1 MKKLILIPL
10 IVIGLI
16 VVILFANSFIAREK
30 LYYVP
35 QIGIYLKTISYPKDE
50 FGYIL
55 FSKDS
60 NLTLCSKVDY
70 IAVSK
75 QTGDRCAIIFTDPS
89 KKNELHFFIRFG
101 TIYKK
106 NQVHYKLIIHN
117 TDLKGV
123 TEFYKNGAL
132 STKKPYFNIEVSD
145 LFESVSVSNYNDKF
159 LHELKPLN

>member
-10 IVIGLI
+10 IIIGLI
-16 VVILFANSFIAREK
+16 ASIFFVNSYVAREK
-30 LYYVP
+30 LYYIP
-35 QIGIYLKTISYPKDE
+35 QIGMYLKTICYPRDE

-60 NLTLCSKVDY
+60 TLTLCSMVDY

-75 QTGDRCAIIFTDPS
+75 ETGDRCAIIFTDPS

-106 NQVHYKLIIHN
+106 NQVHYKFIIHE

-123 TEFYKNGAL
+123 TEFYKKKAL
-132 STKKPYFNIEVSD
+132 STQKPYFNIEISD
-145 LFESVSVSNYNDKF
+145 FFESVSVSNYNDKF
-159 LHELKPLN
+159 LQELKPID

>member
-1 MKKLILIPL
+1 MLT
-10 IVIGLI
+10 
-16 VVILFANSFIAREK
+16 LFANSFIAREK

-35 QIGIYLKTISYPKDE
+35 KIDMYLKTIYYPKDE

-60 NLTLCSKVDY
+60 TLTLCNTVDY
-70 IAVSK
+70 IVVSK

-106 NQVHYKLIIHN
+106 NQVHYKLIIHK

-132 STKKPYFNIEVSD
+132 STRKPYFNIEVSD

>member
-10 IVIGLI
+10 ILIGLI
-16 VVILFANSFIAREK
+16 MLTLFANSFIAREK

-35 QIGIYLKTISYPKDE
+35 KIDMYLKTIYYPKDE

-60 NLTLCSKVDY
+60 TLTLCNTVDY
-70 IAVSK
+70 IVVSK

-101 TIYKK
+101 TI
-106 NQVHYKLIIHN
+106 
-117 TDLKGV
+117 
-123 TEFYKNGAL
+123 
-132 STKKPYFNIEVSD
+132 
-145 LFESVSVSNYNDKF
+145 
-159 LHELKPLN
+159 